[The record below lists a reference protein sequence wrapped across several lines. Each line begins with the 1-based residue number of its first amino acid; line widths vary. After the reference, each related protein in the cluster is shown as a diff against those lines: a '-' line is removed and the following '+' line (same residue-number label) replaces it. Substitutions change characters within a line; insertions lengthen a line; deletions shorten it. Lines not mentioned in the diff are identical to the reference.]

1 MAKKQTSKSES
12 ATNSRRAENNISS
25 STNPPS
31 ASAPG
36 GPSRSAE
43 SFVIRPANGSF
54 RARPARG
61 RLQSNKWSGGQGDV
75 HVVEYGRGRAVLQV
89 GGQRERFVA
98 ERDPLEQI
106 VIGDYL
112 RARQGFV
119 SDVEMAEV
127 LGVHRTRLAAWKVGQ
142 LPDAVNTQLL
152 AAVAVTVHAL
162 VQFLDPE
169 VVADWLTTEA
179 EELGGVAPVEAL
191 RQGHLADV
199 LQLANATEHGAYL

>member
-1 MAKKQTSKSES
+1 MSKNRTGKSGDGKASE
-12 ATNSRRAENNISS
+12 ATNAPTQSNNA
-25 STNPPS
+25 
-31 ASAPG
+31 ASGRSNAARPG
-36 GPSRSAE
+36 GPFRVRSTDSA
-43 SFVIRPANGSF
+43 FCG
-54 RARPARG
+54 PARAV
-61 RLQSNKWSGGQGDV
+61 RPLSQKRSGNERAV

-89 GGQRERFVA
+89 GSQRERFVA
-98 ERDPLEQI
+98 EREPLEQI

-112 RARQGFV
+112 RARQGFA

-127 LGVHRTRLAAWKVGQ
+127 LGVHRTRVAAWKLGR

-169 VVADWLTTEA
+169 VVADWLTTDA

-191 RQGHLADV
+191 RQGRLAEV